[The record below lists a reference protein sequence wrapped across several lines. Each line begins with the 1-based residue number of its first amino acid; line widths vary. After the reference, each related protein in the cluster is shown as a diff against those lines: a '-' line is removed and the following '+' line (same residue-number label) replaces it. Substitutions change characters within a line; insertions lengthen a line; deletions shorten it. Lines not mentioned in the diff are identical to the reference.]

1 LLDFHPAGEKKKLK
15 KKKKTIN
22 KQTKEKKIF
31 APVFKV
37 APYSFT
43 IARAL
48 ATKVQAICARSKG
61 NVSVFLYFI
70 TST

>member
-1 LLDFHPAGEKKKLK
+1 MECPKIYNAVDSHCSAPFKTFCFGDAVVVYCALL
-15 KKKKTIN
+15 
-22 KQTKEKKIF
+22 
-31 APVFKV
+31 KV

-48 ATKVQAICARSKG
+48 ATKVQAICAHSKG
-61 NVSVFLYFI
+61 NVSDFLYFI